1 MEIITLLVLVLIVIV
16 MVLAMLMCDH
26 RVDNGYIVGKA
37 HHPMRAI
44 QDWDSLLHY
53 FYQEEIYDIAIDTV
67 SDHFPNAGV
76 YKSAVLVTYLLERL
90 DRESLEFKKQLLT

>member
-26 RVDNGYIVGKA
+26 RVDDGYIVGKA

-44 QDWDSLLHY
+44 QDWDSLLHRHTLRY
-53 FYQEEIYDIAIDTV
+53 LPERFIIYVADCRGVNEITV
-67 SDHFPNAGV
+67 TEADYAQ
-76 YKSAVLVTYLLERL
+76 YKEGQKWQR
-90 DRESLEFKKQLLT
+90 K